1 MPPSTSM
8 SAKSSGVQSSKAA
21 TSNPLSDLSKAA
33 PRPSANPQSSRP
45 SLPGNV
51 FVAPPSQSAVKGS
64 ALPPTP
70 APSSSSPIPK
80 GSNTTPVPPLSMKGP
95 SLTAPPSLKGSS
107 SAPVRPIPSV
117 VGKASSNIGAGASN
131 TIPNTAN
138 TFAIKASSTTSPT
151 STASAKPITG
161 QELFQTKPPVLAS
174 AKESSS
180 KKISKDNKSSGG
192 DGSGCLL

>member
-1 MPPSTSM
+1 MPPSPSM
-8 SAKSSGVQSSKAA
+8 SAKSLGVQSPKAA

-70 APSSSSPIPK
+70 APSSSSPK
-80 GSNTTPVPPLSMKGP
+80 ASNTTPVPPVSMKGP

-117 VGKASSNIGAGASN
+117 GKASTNIGAGASN

-138 TFAIKASSTTSPT
+138 TFAIKASSTTSPS